1 MSNNINEGT
10 IPAEQLV
17 VMSNR
22 IRVWSGTVKI
32 SRESDLAAIKDE
44 LPPKT
49 LASDGR
55 WTLIESKHLAG
66 LESVRKSIERDLKD
80 EGFSYVGCGIAVT
93 SEKCR
98 RFLSQLSKYEQ
109 DFNTALDDICRN
121 LDTFYQEMADK
132 AGIWKQALVDARL
145 TPQQVKE
152 RCQFGMNVFRMA
164 SPDNDP
170 NSIASRQYRST
181 VSEAFPALL
190 DSVAKDAGRLL
201 ETYRGKSRMLQPQLQ
216 NIRKLVAKLKAFA
229 FLDPRVGPATAGM
242 QAVLANMPVT
252 GVLNEVNAS
261 MCVAV
266 LEQLVRPET
275 IIQHGVGVIA
285 DVSSQRQSPVSNQ
298 AALSFAD
305 DSATPT
311 PASTPVP
318 SVKPVMAGLSMGM

>member
-1 MSNNINEGT
+1 MSNSIQGT

-44 LPPKT
+44 LPPKN

-93 SEKCR
+93 TEKCQ
-98 RFLSQLSKYEQ
+98 RFLAALPNYEQ
-109 DFNTALDDICRN
+109 DFNTALDDVCRN
-121 LDTFYQEMADK
+121 LQKFYQEMLDK
-132 AGIWKQALVDARL
+132 AGTWKQALIDSQL
-145 TPQQVKE
+145 TPQQVKD
-152 RCQFGMNVFRMA
+152 RCQFGMAVFRMA
-164 SPDNDP
+164 SPDMDP
-170 NSIASRQYRST
+170 DSVASQQYRNT

-190 DSVAKDAGRLL
+190 DSVAKDAYRLL
-201 ETYRGKSRMLQPQLQ
+201 DTYRGKSRMLQSQLE
-216 NIRKLVAKLKAFA
+216 NIRKLVTKLKAFA

-285 DVSSQRQSPVSNQ
+285 DVTSQRQSSNQ
-298 AALSFAD
+298 AGLPFAD
-305 DSATPT
+305 AQDFLP
-311 PASTPVP
+311 PAFTAP
-318 SVKPVMAGLSMGM
+318 SVVQPAKAGLLMGM